1 MSVLWFI
8 SQRFWFNSSV
18 WGPSISNFKKCLR
31 WFRWGSMVQYSKI
44 AVEKAYSRDRS
55 ILAVFTLKF
64 PPTPRRLTHW
74 HCLGKSLW
82 ITQNF
87 SIERH
92 TLPLLSS
99 NFYSI
104 HTQVHFIQPL
114 DMWGLASVMLLN
126 SKSHNS
132 TKLHVFSQSRLD
144 YIIIKITIIFTVL
157 WIRCRPWF
165 SFLFSF
171 HIILSKLYFFQK
183 WALKAIFSP
192 ITDLFFSQYQTLSP
206 LFCKDEA

>member
-1 MSVLWFI
+1 MPQVI
-8 SQRFWFNSSV
+8 QMRV
-18 WGPSISNFKKCLR
+18 YGPIFKNCCWKSIFPGQINLGCIHTQIPSH
-31 WFRWGSMVQYSKI
+31 SK
-44 AVEKAYSRDRS
+44 KAYP
-55 ILAVFTLKF
+55 LAL
-64 PPTPRRLTHW
+64 
-74 HCLGKSLW
+74 LGKVLMDHSEL
-82 ITQNF
+82 QHRKAHPSF
-87 SIERH
+87 V
-92 TLPLLSS
+92 SS

-171 HIILSKLYFFQK
+171 HVILSKLYFFQK